1 MKFNLTLF
9 SKSPVKSS
17 MFVALALGVI
27 GLSSCSTDHD
37 DIQIPNRGALSIV
50 NASPTKGALDFY
62 IDNQKVNNSAAL
74 NFGSQ
79 TGYYLV
85 TSGSRTGK
93 TTLAGN
99 AATLHSEKIDMVT
112 DQYQS
117 LYIVNAADSVV
128 YFNTT
133 DKFAQVGTDKAQVRF
148 INLSPN
154 SPSYSL
160 EIEGDTTAFTNKQYK
175 QLTPFKVVNTKAA
188 VKVNLKDNATN
199 AIVASISNVE
209 LKGQNVYTIW
219 AKGTVGATVDAQKSG
234 IEVTK
239 HVQNF

>member
-17 MFVALALGVI
+17 MFFALALGVI
-27 GLSSCSTDHD
+27 GFSSCSTDHD

-50 NASPTKGALDFY
+50 NASPTKSSLDFY
-62 IDNQKVNNSAAL
+62 IDNQKVNNSGAL
-74 NFGSQ
+74 NYGSQ

-85 TSGSRTGK
+85 TSGSRSGK
-93 TTLAGN
+93 TTVSGN
-99 AATLHSEKIDMVT
+99 ATNLHTEKIDMVT

-117 LYIVNAADSVV
+117 VYIVNSADTVV

-133 DKFAQVGTDKAQVRF
+133 DKFAQVGTDKSQIRF

-160 EIEGDTTAFTNKQYK
+160 EIEGDTTAFADKQFK
-175 QLTPFKVVNTKAA
+175 QLTPFKVVNAKAA
-188 VKVNLKDNATN
+188 VKVNLRDKATN
-199 AIVASISNVE
+199 AVVATLSNVE

-219 AKGTVGATVDAQKSG
+219 AKGIVGATVDSQKIG

-239 HVQNF
+239 HIQNF